1 MWEPHAGYGD
11 LSRDLI
17 LVMPP
22 IYREAFPHFRDVE
35 GQLQT
40 DFFRHI
46 AGILYS
52 CLIDVNEGN
61 WFRDFLTGLSDDQ
74 KAHWARQME
83 MGLRG
88 APEARRVQ
96 VWQRWM
102 KHYWEDR
109 LRGRPCPLLP
119 KEAEQMLEWVFV
131 IGQAFPEGVDL
142 VVQGPHVEQPLGI
155 ALHILMEHE
164 APEKYPKPVLRL
176 PNWLL
181 EDRGSHSMMS
191 NDIET
196 VLFRLPKKK
205 AFLPL
210 LNNICQHLASLGY
223 AGATALKHRI
233 EHQFTED

>member
-46 AGILYS
+46 AGIVYS

-109 LRGRPCPLLP
+109 LRGKCFWPNMLKHMHCFMSDSPVLACRESSFCGNYDSFTLMF
-119 KEAEQMLEWVFV
+119 EAS
-131 IGQAFPEGVDL
+131 
-142 VVQGPHVEQPLGI
+142 GI
-155 ALHILMEHE
+155 ATNHE
-164 APEKYPKPVLRL
+164 AIPTF
-176 PNWLL
+176 
-181 EDRGSHSMMS
+181 GQS
-191 NDIET
+191 
-196 VLFRLPKKK
+196 
-205 AFLPL
+205 A
-210 LNNICQHLASLGY
+210 
-223 AGATALKHRI
+223 
-233 EHQFTED
+233 